1 MTIIVYKQI
10 LRLDVS
16 MNNPFRVRAFDGN
29 ELGVDIQQMTKD
41 AYGE

>member
-16 MNNPFRVRAFDGN
+16 MNNSLRVRAFDDN
-29 ELGVDIQQMTKD
+29 ELGVDVRQMIKD
-41 AYGE
+41 AHDE